1 MISHEMLGNVDS
13 KSRTERFKIPNKNND
28 LSDPVEKLNLLNPLP
43 AMPQTT
49 HKALPL
55 NQLPDALKKVIEAV
69 EEWVQC
75 PVELAFQGVMSALSI
90 AVSTN
95 MDVRSFNGYDD
106 LPMTLMILS
115 SAISG
120 DRKSSSDNLCHKGI
134 REAARELSKDEPLNW
149 CGSDVTVEGT
159 MKALETSPVIAINN
173 SDAASF
179 FNSHSMQKDKRN
191 QTIAF
196 LSDVWSGS
204 DQSHIRSLG
213 HRAVNEPRL
222 SASLLTQEDYM
233 REFLANEQ
241 FRSQGL
247 SARFFYLTTVS
258 KQGTRMIDPHAD
270 QAILP
275 DQIKEFHETT
285 RRLMSEGVRAFRAGS
300 PRIVIEMS
308 SDARRVFVDFYNDI
322 EDESGPS
329 QKYRGNPWAQRAP
342 EHANRLAGLFAA
354 NRGDTT
360 LSYEDAISGCS
371 LAQHFLDSYISLAA
385 ESRESKDLGKAYE
398 LLEVVRRKAL
408 NTVSDIARIKSF
420 GNAGDVRR
428 LLYLL
433 ENEGFIEWTRGQPRK
448 ETHFKLLLEL

>member
-1 MISHEMLGNVDS
+1 
-13 KSRTERFKIPNKNND
+13 
-28 LSDPVEKLNLLNPLP
+28 
-43 AMPQTT
+43 
-49 HKALPL
+49 
-55 NQLPDALKKVIEAV
+55 
-69 EEWVQC
+69 
-75 PVELAFQGVMSALSI
+75 
-90 AVSTN
+90 
-95 MDVRSFNGYDD
+95 
-106 LPMTLMILS
+106 
-115 SAISG
+115 
-120 DRKSSSDNLCHKGI
+120 
-134 REAARELSKDEPLNW
+134 
-149 CGSDVTVEGT
+149 
-159 MKALETSPVIAINN
+159 
-173 SDAASF
+173 
-179 FNSHSMQKDKRN
+179 
-191 QTIAF
+191 
-196 LSDVWSGS
+196 
-204 DQSHIRSLG
+204 
-213 HRAVNEPRL
+213 
-222 SASLLTQEDYM
+222 
-233 REFLANEQ
+233 
-241 FRSQGL
+241 
-247 SARFFYLTTVS
+247 
-258 KQGTRMIDPHAD
+258 MIDPHAD

-408 NTVSDIARIKSF
+408 TTVSDIARRKSF
-420 GNAGDVRR
+420 GKAGDVRR